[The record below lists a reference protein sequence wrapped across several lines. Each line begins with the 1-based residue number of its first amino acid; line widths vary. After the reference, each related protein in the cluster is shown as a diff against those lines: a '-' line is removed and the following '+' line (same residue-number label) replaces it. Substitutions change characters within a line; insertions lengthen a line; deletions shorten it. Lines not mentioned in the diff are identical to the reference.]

1 MKKLIYIL
9 LAAAATFTACKKDES
24 AKINDVTVQVLIGDE
39 PVTDAVEVTVTD
51 KSTSTAYKAT
61 TVGGTATF
69 RLVAGIYGQ
78 NIRKPRN
85 LSPVHC
91 NIFSNLDRHQGFIVN
106 LYFIQIQTCP
116 VCNFLI
122 CLSNPPMECIN
133 LLIDLLY
140 LTTID

>member
-69 RLVAGIYGQ
+69 RLVAGIYEASATFYKESSIYNGT
-78 NIRKPRN
+78 NSAVTVVDGGANSFTLN
-85 LSPVHC
+85 L
-91 NIFSNLDRHQGFIVN
+91 
-106 LYFIQIQTCP
+106 TA
-116 VCNFLI
+116 
-122 CLSNPPMECIN
+122 
-133 LLIDLLY
+133 
-140 LTTID
+140 